1 MRMAK
6 TILGI
11 GAHYD
16 DCVFGISGTLLKA
29 VRKNYRVVVLSLIGD
44 YSNWKPVAGRD
55 RELAPASIELAKQY
69 GVEMRFLN
77 FASMRYE
84 VTDANK
90 RAVAEAIAE
99 IGPDVAFHL
108 WPHDSHT
115 DHEVAAQLAKT
126 ALRHGDRL
134 LREGTMFR
142 APRRIYQYDNGPR
155 HTVGFE
161 PDTFVDISDEWR
173 QASEWLGR
181 LMAIVRNEKY
191 DAAKQDASQRA
202 KETLAAY
209 RGATCGVRYAEA
221 FRAANAYVQEIF

>member
-1 MRMAK
+1 MAK

-16 DCVFGISGTLLKA
+16 DCVFGISGTMLKA
-29 VRKNYRVVVLSLIGD
+29 IRKNHRVVILSLIGD

-55 RELAPASIELAKQY
+55 RELVPASIDLGKQY

-77 FASMRYE
+77 FASMQYD

-90 RAVAEAIAE
+90 RVVAEAIAE
-99 IGPDVAFHL
+99 IGPDVAFLL

-115 DHEVAAQLAKT
+115 DHEVASQLAKT

-134 LREGTMFR
+134 LPAGSRFK
-142 APRRIYQYDNGPR
+142 APQRIYQYDNGPR

-161 PDTFVDISDEWR
+161 PDTFVDITDEWR

-191 DAAKQDASQRA
+191 NASNQDAAQRA

-221 FRAANAYVQEIF
+221 FRSGNAYVQEIF

>member
-1 MRMAK
+1 VAK

-29 VRKNYRVVVLSLIGD
+29 VRKNYRVVILSLIGD

-55 RELAPASIELAKQY
+55 RELVPASIELAKQY
-69 GVEMRFLN
+69 GVEMRFLS

-90 RAVAEAIAE
+90 RAVAEAIAD

-115 DHEVAAQLAKT
+115 DHEVASQLAKT

-134 LREGTMFR
+134 LREGRAFR

-155 HTVGFE
+155 HTIGFE
-161 PDTFVDISDEWR
+161 PDTFVDITDEWQ

-181 LMAIVRNEKY
+181 LMAIVQNEKY
-191 DAAKQDASQRA
+191 DAAKQDPAQRA

-221 FRAANAYVQEIF
+221 FQAGNAYVQEIF